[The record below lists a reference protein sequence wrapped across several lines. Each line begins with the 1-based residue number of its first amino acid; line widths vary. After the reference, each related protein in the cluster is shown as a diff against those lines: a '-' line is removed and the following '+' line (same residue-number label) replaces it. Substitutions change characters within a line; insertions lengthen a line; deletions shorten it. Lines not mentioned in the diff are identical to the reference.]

1 MNELND
7 ALSELENTSVIFTLP
22 NADTGGLRIIKLIE
36 EFVSKNSNSYAF
48 SSLGHLLYLSTMA
61 QVDLVI
67 GNSSSG
73 IIEAPALK
81 KGTLNIGDRQSGRL
95 QAKSIINCKPE
106 KESIL
111 EGIKKLYSVDFQS
124 GLSDV
129 RNPYGNGLGSEK
141 VVNILRE
148 ISLEGL
154 VKKAFHDL

>member
-1 MNELND
+1 M
-7 ALSELENTSVIFTLP
+7 
-22 NADTGGLRIIKLIE
+22 
-36 EFVSKNSNSYAF
+36 
-48 SSLGHLLYLSTMA
+48 
-61 QVDLVI
+61 
-67 GNSSSG
+67 
-73 IIEAPALK
+73 K

-95 QAKSIINCKPE
+95 QAKSIINCEPE

-141 VVNILRE
+141 VVNILRA